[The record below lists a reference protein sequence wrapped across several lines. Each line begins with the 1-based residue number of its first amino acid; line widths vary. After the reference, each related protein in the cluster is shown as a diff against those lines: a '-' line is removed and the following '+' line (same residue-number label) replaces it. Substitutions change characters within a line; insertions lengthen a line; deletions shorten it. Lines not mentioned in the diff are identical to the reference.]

1 MNLKRTFVLL
11 VVLLASLSAQAQM
24 ELTEVPQGLSLQGR
38 IIKPDGLPLEDAS
51 VSFNLKVLSPNAE
64 SCVLWEE
71 NRTVNMTNSKGVIN
85 FVIGSSEGTKV
96 NVGHSLAIHQI
107 LKNSNPISGL
117 SFCDSGNSYT
127 PTHGDTRKIR
137 VSFTVGTEVVTLA
150 PDLNL
155 RSVPYAM
162 ESENAIALNGKKAA
176 DFIQNSANV
185 TQTRVETL
193 LLPSN
198 FDGLLALLNPTAS
211 TATTTGVIGIP
222 SSDGSTTA
230 PPRDGLM
237 RYDEATKTV
246 QVAANGQ
253 WQNIV
258 TSSTGITTND
268 LADEAITEEKISDE
282 AITSEK
288 IMTSAVT
295 NSKIADGAIT
305 FNKIANG
312 AVSTIKIVD
321 SAITTAKILDGTIN
335 TVDLANNAIT
345 TAKILDS
352 NVTTAKIAD
361 QNVTTAKI
369 ADSNI
374 TTIKIADQNVTT
386 AKIAD
391 ANVTTAKIADSN
403 VTTSKI
409 ADEAVT
415 TAKIADLNVTTAK
428 LADNSVTT
436 AKILNLNVTTA
447 KIADQNVT
455 TAKIA
460 DGNVTT
466 VKIADGNVT
475 DAKIASVSGSKVSG
489 NIPGN
494 AAGFYGALAGDV
506 VGGQTGTTV
515 QRVQGRWVANVNPGV
530 GQVLKW
536 DGGQWVPQADN
547 NSGGTITHVGPSTGL
562 QGGGSSGAVYLGLTN
577 TGVGAGWYGNGS
589 YIPQFY
595 VDAQGRI
602 TAVNNVAVAAAG
614 AACGG
619 NPHGYVWLNSGGCG
633 SAALYQCFNGS
644 TRSLGSVSDGTS
656 CDGDGDGF

>member
-1 MNLKRTFVLL
+1 MNLKRTLVLL
-11 VVLLASLSAQAQM
+11 VVLLTSIATHAQM

-51 VSFNLKVLSPNAE
+51 VTFNLKIISPNAE

-107 LKNSNPISGL
+107 LKNSAVINSL

-127 PTHGDTRKIR
+127 PLSGDTRKIR

-162 ESENAIALNGKKAA
+162 ESENAVALNGKKAT
-176 DFIQNSANV
+176 DFIQNSANI
-185 TQTRVETL
+185 TQTKVETL
-193 LLPSN
+193 LLPAN
-198 FDGLLALLNPTAS
+198 FDGLLALLNPTS
-211 TATTTGVIGIP
+211 TAATTGAIGIP
-222 SSDGSTTA
+222 TSDGSTTA

-237 RYDEATKTV
+237 RFDEATKTV

-258 TSSTGITTND
+258 TSSAGIQTND

-282 AITSEK
+282 AITSDK

-345 TAKILDS
+345 TVKILDS
-352 NVTTAKIAD
+352 NVTTSKIAD
-361 QNVTTAKI
+361 Q
-369 ADSNI
+369 
-374 TTIKIADQNVTT
+374 
-386 AKIAD
+386 
-391 ANVTTAKIADSN
+391 NVTTAKIADSN

-409 ADEAVT
+409 ADSNVTTSKIADSNVTTNKLADLNVTTGKLADEAVT

-455 TAKIA
+455 SAKIA

-466 VKIADGNVT
+466 IKIADGNVT
-475 DAKIASVSGSKVSG
+475 DAKIASVSGAKVSG
-489 NIPGN
+489 NISGN

-547 NSGGTITHVGPSTGL
+547 NSGGTITYVGPSTGL
-562 QGGGSSGAVYLGLTN
+562 QGGGGSGAVYLGLTN

-602 TAVNNVAVAAAG
+602 TAVNHVAVAAAG
-614 AACGG
+614 SACGG
-619 NPHGYVWLNSGGCG
+619 NGHGLVYATAGSCG
-633 SAALYQCFNGS
+633 TSTLYQCYNGS
-644 TRSLGSVSDGTS
+644 TRTIGYINNGTT